1 MTTRPFRMIDVFP
14 SAAPQSGNPLAVVLE
29 AEGLTTEQM
38 ARFSAWTNL
47 SECTFVLPPTD
58 LQADYRVRIFSLTT
72 ELPFAGHPTLG
83 TARAWLDAGGVPR
96 TPGRVVQECGV
107 GLVPVRIVASET
119 DDDALAFAAPPLIRS
134 GPVADAD
141 LAVALSVLGV
151 TAADVVAAEWID
163 NGPGWLGILLSSA
176 DAVLALEPDFGP
188 RAGQQSIGVVGLY
201 DGGID
206 HDSDDAAIEV
216 RAFFNDGGGPLRE
229 DPVTG
234 SLNASVAQWLTAAG
248 RVQAPYV
255 ARQGAR
261 AGRDGRVHV
270 TEADGELWIGGRA
283 VVAVR
288 GVTHL

>member
-14 SAAPQSGNPLAVVLE
+14 SATPQSGNPLAVVLE
-29 AEGLTTEQM
+29 AEGLTTVALTTAQM

-58 LQADYRVRIFSLTT
+58 PAADYRVRIFSLTT

-107 GLVPVRIVASET
+107 GLVPVRI

-141 LAVALSVLGV
+141 LAFALSVLGV
-151 TAADVVAAEWID
+151 TPADVVAAKWID

-176 DAVLALEPDFGP
+176 
-188 RAGQQSIGVVGLY
+188 
-201 DGGID
+201 
-206 HDSDDAAIEV
+206 DAAIEV